1 MRLVDRIELAC
12 LLEATARKPGNV
24 HPGASF
30 PDLAYADFVAAAAA
44 IAPVLSQTEPGQ
56 VGESVLR
63 AVSATQERVA
73 TNANLGIVLLLA
85 PLRAADDNGAIDP
98 VRVEEVLAGLTID
111 DASQVYAA
119 IRLAMPGG
127 LGQASEQDVSDTPT
141 VTLRTAMELAADRDL
156 VARQYAN
163 GFSEAF
169 RLANDL
175 EERLRQRFSRS
186 DRSDP
191 LPTLTAHELVEIWE
205 EAIVGAFVR
214 FLAETPDTLIAR
226 KCGQAVAEESSHR
239 AQLACSGEND
249 PSESQRIAEFDDWL
263 RADGHA
269 RNPGAT
275 ADLMAAALFISLSG
289 KYVQTQRIPVP
300 TRDELLN
307 WASTVGTGGSTN
319 VICDP

>member
-1 MRLVDRIELAC
+1 MRLVERIELAC

-30 PDLAYADFVAAAAA
+30 PDLAYADFVAAGAA
-44 IAPVLSQTEPGQ
+44 IAPVLSQAEPGRIGDSILKA
-56 VGESVLR
+56 VG
-63 AVSATQERVA
+63 ATRERVA

-85 PLRAADDNGAIDP
+85 PLCAAYDDGAIDP
-98 VRVEEVLAGLTID
+98 PRVEEVLAGLTID

-127 LGQASEQDVSDTPT
+127 LGQASEQDVAEAPT
-141 VTLRTAMELAADRDL
+141 VTLRAAMELAADRDL
-156 VARQYAN
+156 VARQYA
-163 GFSEAF
+163 GGYAEAF

-175 EERLRQRFSRS
+175 EEQLRQRFTRADS
-186 DRSDP
+186 
-191 LPTLTAHELVEIWE
+191 LPALTAHELVETWE

-226 KCGQAVAEESSHR
+226 KRGQAVAEEASRR
-239 AQLACSGEND
+239 ARLACSGENE
-249 PSESQRIAEFDDWL
+249 PAESQQITEFDDWL

-275 ADLMAAALFISLSG
+275 ADLMAAALFIVLSG
-289 KYVQTQRIPVP
+289 KYVQTQEIPVP

-307 WASTVGTGGSTN
+307 WASTVGAGGRTD

>member
-30 PDLAYADFVAAAAA
+30 PDLAYADFVAAASA

-63 AVSATQERVA
+63 AVSATRERVA

-85 PLRAADDNGAIDP
+85 PLRAADDNGVIDP
-98 VRVEEVLAGLTID
+98 VRVEEVLAKLTID
-111 DASQVYAA
+111 DASHVYAA

-127 LGQASEQDVSDTPT
+127 LGQANEQDVAEAPT
-141 VTLRTAMELAADRDL
+141 VTLRAAMELAADRDL
-156 VARQYAN
+156 VARQYA
-163 GFSEAF
+163 GGYAEAF
-169 RLANDL
+169 WLANDL
-175 EERLRQRFSRS
+175 EEKLRQRFPRT
-186 DRSDP
+186 DP
-191 LPTLTAHELVEIWE
+191 LPALTAHELVEIWE
-205 EAIVGAFVR
+205 EAIVSAFVR
-214 FLAETPDTLIAR
+214 FLAETPDTLVAR
-226 KCGQAVAEESSHR
+226 KRGQAVAEEASRR
-239 AQLACSGEND
+239 ARLICAGEEEQ
-249 PSESQRIAEFDDWL
+249 SECHQIAEFDDWL

-275 ADLMAAALFISLSG
+275 ADLMAAALFIVLSG
-289 KYVQTQRIPVP
+289 KYVQTQEIPVP
-300 TRDELLN
+300 TQDELLN

>member
-1 MRLVDRIELAC
+1 MRLVERIELAC

-30 PDLAYADFVAAAAA
+30 PDLAYADFVAAGAA
-44 IAPVLSQTEPGQ
+44 IAPVLSQAEPGRIGDSILKA
-56 VGESVLR
+56 VG
-63 AVSATQERVA
+63 ATRERVA

-85 PLRAADDNGAIDP
+85 PLCAAYDDGGIDP
-98 VRVEEVLAGLTID
+98 PRVEEVLAGLTIV

-127 LGQASEQDVSDTPT
+127 LGQASEQDVAEAPT
-141 VTLRTAMELAADRDL
+141 VTLRAAMELAADRDL
-156 VARQYAN
+156 VARQYA
-163 GFSEAF
+163 GGYAEAF

-175 EERLRQRFSRS
+175 EEQLRQRFTRADS
-186 DRSDP
+186 
-191 LPTLTAHELVEIWE
+191 LPALTAYELVETWE

-226 KCGQAVAEESSHR
+226 KCGQSVAEEASLR
-239 AQLACSGEND
+239 ARRAVANE
-249 PSESQRIAEFDDWL
+249 PSDSRRIAEFDDWL

-275 ADLMAAALFISLSG
+275 ADLVAAALFIVLSG
-289 KYVQTQRIPVP
+289 KYVQQKEIPVP
-300 TRDELLN
+300 TRDALLS

-319 VICDP
+319 VICDL